1 MDDEDGA
8 VEGDGDATAAGA
20 TVDGPSAATEEH
32 WKQLVVEMEQSATE
46 HRNAGWETVVCHPAA
61 SGVVDDG
68 EPGFGV
74 VVSREEF
81 DALDRAA
88 SSHEVDEYEV
98 LRADLPGEI
107 HLLVILYTADGD
119 VALFVPAALEAD
131 RLDGLRAVVDGTFYS
146 HVTPPEDDAT
156 VSFTHDDP
164 SLFFPGSERPRTART
179 REGTSEGAAD
189 DGGEGGEREE

>member
-8 VEGDGDATAAGA
+8 VEGHGDAA
-20 TVDGPSAATEEH
+20 TDDAPSVATEEH

-68 EPGFGV
+68 EPGFGIV
-74 VVSREEF
+74 VPREEF

-88 SSHEVDEYEV
+88 SSHEIDEYEV

-119 VALFVPAALEAD
+119 VALFVPAALDAD

-164 SLFFPGSERPRTART
+164 SLFIPGSERPRTART
-179 REGTSEGAAD
+179 REGTAAD
-189 DGGEGGEREE
+189 GDEGGEREE